1 MSETQTQTQT
11 KTKTEKRYIV
21 VDLLDLQTE
30 EFSFGKPKANAY
42 GGLMIPIKYR
52 GKSLFVKY
60 PRKTLLF
67 GVSANRDK
75 GKMTSVN
82 GEQRGELELVYGKGG
97 KITGYSTSFSIGKEY
112 ETDPC
117 FLKLQELDEF
127 FMNAC
132 VENCVAWRLGG
143 TKARPLSRDAVAGY
157 DEYGQGGKWKRLLKY
172 SYSVNKD
179 TQVREYRDY
188 PPNYEV
194 AVPANITE
202 ELNNDGRTQ
211 TQHAVFNAKFFDATG
226 ADVGKVTDDNV
237 DDVCPAFC
245 ESFTMAR
252 WSRISQG
259 TYGASLKP
267 RSTQFRI
274 YPRDEIDNSEC
285 MLGGDDEADEEE
297 ELGEFEVTETL
308 GAEVVQTAE
317 AEADEGEGELL
328 YFEGGEGE
336 GEGEGDELVE
346 EIAPTPPTPPSNTT
360 RRIARR
366 VVRKVTRK

>member
-1 MSETQTQTQT
+1 MSQTLSQTQTQN
-11 KTKTEKRYIV
+11 KTKPEAEKRYV
-21 VDLLDLQTE
+21 VMDLLDLQPE

-52 GKSLFVKY
+52 GKTLFVKY
-60 PRKTLLF
+60 PKKTILF

-75 GKMTSVN
+75 GKMTTVN

-97 KITGYSTSFSIGKEY
+97 KITGYSSSFSIGKDY
-112 ETDPC
+112 ENDPC
-117 FLKLQELDEF
+117 FLKLKELDEF

-132 VENCVAWRLGG
+132 VDNCVTWRLGG
-143 TKARPLSRDAVAGY
+143 TKTRPLSMEAVAGY

-179 TQVREYRDY
+179 QEREYRDY

-194 AVPANITE
+194 AVPANITD
-202 ELNNDGRTQ
+202 ELNDDGRTK
-211 TQHAVFNAKFFDATG
+211 TQHAVFNAKFFDLTG

-267 RSTQFRI
+267 RATQFRV

-285 MLGGDDEADEEE
+285 MLGGEDEADEDED
-297 ELGEFEVTETL
+297 LGEFEVTETL
-308 GAEVVQTAE
+308 AADTVQTAE
-317 AEADEGEGELL
+317 ASEEDEGELL
-328 YFEGGEGE
+328 YSEG
-336 GEGEGDELVE
+336 GDELVDE
-346 EIAPTPPTPPSNTT
+346 VEAVDPEPPTEAAPK

-366 VVRKVTRK
+366 VVRKVTHN